1 MNLLDIQKKQK
12 PFSMIAQDD
21 NQEYAYISDI
31 QAQLKACIRLH
42 QQILQLVTYSNYQ
55 HVPGTFSSRMCLWL
69 NPLKPELKSHLLF
82 AGIIRSSPFSPR

>member
-55 HVPGTFSSRMCLWL
+55 HVLGY
-69 NPLKPELKSHLLF
+69 
-82 AGIIRSSPFSPR
+82 I

>member
-1 MNLLDIQKKQK
+1 MICVACSQLEKLRMNLLDIQKKQK

-55 HVPGTFSSRMCLWL
+55 HILGY
-69 NPLKPELKSHLLF
+69 
-82 AGIIRSSPFSPR
+82 I

>member
-1 MNLLDIQKKQK
+1 MICVACSQLEKLRMNLLDIQKKQK

-55 HVPGTFSSRMCLWL
+55 HVLGY
-69 NPLKPELKSHLLF
+69 
-82 AGIIRSSPFSPR
+82 I